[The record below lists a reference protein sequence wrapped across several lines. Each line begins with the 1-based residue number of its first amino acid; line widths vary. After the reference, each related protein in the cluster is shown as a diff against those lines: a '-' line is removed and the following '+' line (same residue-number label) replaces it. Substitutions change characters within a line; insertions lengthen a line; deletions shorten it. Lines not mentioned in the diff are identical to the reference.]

1 MLLTISLVIAGL
13 STGQKLG
20 IAAAGAAFIVFA
32 LICSFVVPKR
42 NPNFPGRHMGWYIV
56 VVACFVIGML
66 AVVLTLGKEKP
77 EASAATAP
85 PPTTTATTTGP
96 TVQGDPVAGKKVF
109 LTAGC
114 TACHTLKAAGSTG
127 TVGPNLDQLK
137 PAEAEDRPPGGG
149 RGRADAGVQGSADCE
164 ADPGRRGVRLHLDAL
179 TGENALRKQRTRSI
193 ERVAAGRTVPD
204 SVRGSRQTAS
214 WDRSR
219 RAAITRKG
227 DSPVGAEK
235 EGFEPSRQGFPHLTP

>member
-85 PPTTTATTTGP
+85 PPTTTGP

-114 TACHTLKAAGSTG
+114 TTCHTLKAAGSTG

-137 PAEAEDRPPGGG
+137 PPEAKIVHQVTFGGAIMPPFKS
-149 RGRADAGVQGSADCE
+149 Q
-164 ADPGRRGVRLHLDAL
+164 L
-179 TGENALRKQRTRSI
+179 TAKQI
-193 ERVAAGRTVPD
+193 QDVAAFVYT
-204 SVRGSRQTAS
+204 ST
-214 WDRSR
+214 
-219 RAAITRKG
+219 
-227 DSPVGAEK
+227 
-235 EGFEPSRQGFPHLTP
+235 H

>member
-1 MLLTISLVIAGL
+1 VLLTIFLVMAGL

-32 LICSFVVPKR
+32 LICSLVVPKR

-77 EASAATAP
+77 EASAATTP
-85 PPTTTATTTGP
+85 TTSSVTTTATTTGP

-109 LTAGC
+109 ETAGC

-137 PAEAEDRPPGGG
+137 PAEAVVVHQVEVGGG
-149 RGRADAGVQGSADCE
+149 PMPAFKDQ
-164 ADPGRRGVRLHLDAL
+164 L
-179 TGENALRKQRTRSI
+179 TPKQI
-193 ERVAAGRTVPD
+193 QDVAAFVYT
-204 SVRGSRQTAS
+204 ST
-214 WDRSR
+214 
-219 RAAITRKG
+219 
-227 DSPVGAEK
+227 
-235 EGFEPSRQGFPHLTP
+235 H

>member
-32 LICSFVVPKR
+32 LICSFVLPKR

-66 AVVLTLGKEKP
+66 AVVLTLGKETP
-77 EASAATAP
+77 EAAATTP
-85 PPTTTATTTGP
+85 TTSSVTTTATTTGP

-109 LTAGC
+109 LNAGC
-114 TACHTLKAAGSTG
+114 TSCHTLKAAGSTG

-137 PAEAEDRPPGGG
+137 PAEAKIVHQVTFGGAIMPPFKS
-149 RGRADAGVQGSADCE
+149 Q
-164 ADPGRRGVRLHLDAL
+164 L
-179 TGENALRKQRTRSI
+179 TAKQI
-193 ERVAAGRTVPD
+193 QDVAAFVYT
-204 SVRGSRQTAS
+204 ST
-214 WDRSR
+214 
-219 RAAITRKG
+219 
-227 DSPVGAEK
+227 
-235 EGFEPSRQGFPHLTP
+235 H